1 MSYIGNQV
9 GNRFVASQAATRF
22 SGNGSNKVFTLDHS
36 VGSDED
42 ILVSVDGVI
51 QEPSISY
58 VVSNGTTLTFQGT
71 DAPSNGT
78 NNIFVCYLFR
88 TVATVGHPS
97 TSALSA
103 TSGTFSGAI
112 TGGGTFT
119 PGGNIVIP
127 DAGNIGSASD
137 TDAISIS
144 SGGVVNFTQSPTG
157 GPLVKLVDQ
166 AISTS
171 DGTFVINNSF
181 INSTY
186 DSYLFLYEI
195 HTLTSDEVQMQVKF
209 YLTTTASGD
218 AGSIISGNHHSYG
231 NTQLGMNSS
240 TSAYRSQN
248 YNSSYGVI
256 GTDEMGNSTGEGGA
270 FHGVLQNV
278 NTTDAPVAFNGQGSF
293 SDEDANH
300 KAFAFHVGM
309 DPGTYSAYYCRG
321 ILFQFS
327 GGQHTG
333 KFKLYGF
340 N

>member
-1 MSYIGNQV
+1 MPYIGNTAA
-9 GNRFVASQAATRF
+9 NRFVASKAASVF
-22 SGNGSNKVFTLDHS
+22 SGNGSNQNFTLDHS

-51 QEPSISY
+51 QEPSVAYS
-58 VVSNGTTLTFQGT
+58 VSNGTTLTFT
-71 DAPSNGT
+71 APPSNNSG
-78 NNIFVCYLFR
+78 NNIFVYYLFR
-88 TVATVGHPS
+88 TVGTVSHPNNG
-97 TSALSA
+97 ALSA
-103 TSGTFSGAI
+103 STGTFSGAI

-171 DGTFVINNSF
+171 DGTFVVNNSF

-195 HTLTSDEVQMQVKF
+195 HTSTEDERQLQVKF

-218 AGSIISGNHHSYG
+218 AGSIILGNHHSYG
-231 NTQLGMNSS
+231 NSQLGMNSS
-240 TSAYRSQN
+240 TAAYRSQN
-248 YNSSYGVI
+248 YTSSYGVI
-256 GTDEMGNSTGEGGA
+256 GTDEIGNTTGEGGA
-270 FHGVLQNV
+270 FHGILQNV

-300 KAFAFHVGM
+300 KAFTFHVGM

-321 ILFQFS
+321 ILFQLS

>member
-1 MSYIGNQV
+1 MPYIGNTA
-9 GNRFVASQAATRF
+9 GNRFVAPKAASVF
-22 SGNGSNKVFTLDHS
+22 SGNGSNQDFTLDHS

-51 QEPSISY
+51 QEPSVAYS
-58 VVSNGTTLTFQGT
+58 VSGTTLSFTA
-71 DAPSNGT
+71 APSNNSG
-78 NNIFVCYLFR
+78 NNIFVYYLFR
-88 TVATVGHPS
+88 TVGTISHPS
-97 TSALSA
+97 NNALEA
-103 TSGTFSGAI
+103 TSGTF
-112 TGGGTFT
+112 TG
-119 PGGNIVIP
+119 NVVIP

-171 DGTFVINNSF
+171 DGTFVVNNSF

-195 HTLTSDEVQMQVKF
+195 HTSTQDEEQLQVKF

-231 NTQLGMNSS
+231 NSQLGMNSS
-240 TSAYRSQN
+240 TAAYRSQN
-248 YNSSYGVI
+248 YTSSYGVI
-256 GTDEMGNSTGEGGA
+256 GTDEIGNTTGEGGA
-270 FHGVLQNV
+270 FHGILQNV

-300 KAFAFHVGM
+300 KAFTFHVGM

>member
-22 SGNGSNKVFTLDHS
+22 SGNGSNKVFTLEHS

-58 VVSNGTTLTFQGT
+58 VVSDGTTLTFQGS

-88 TVATVGHPS
+88 TVATVNHPA

-103 TSGTFSGAI
+103 TSGTF
-112 TGGGTFT
+112 T
-119 PGGNIVIP
+119 GNIVIP

-195 HTLTSDEVQMQVKF
+195 HTSTQDEVQMQVKF

-218 AGSIISGNHHSYG
+218 AGSIISGNHHSY
-231 NTQLGMNSS
+231 
-240 TSAYRSQN
+240 
-248 YNSSYGVI
+248 
-256 GTDEMGNSTGEGGA
+256 
-270 FHGVLQNV
+270 
-278 NTTDAPVAFNGQGSF
+278 
-293 SDEDANH
+293 
-300 KAFAFHVGM
+300 
-309 DPGTYSAYYCRG
+309 
-321 ILFQFS
+321 
-327 GGQHTG
+327 
-333 KFKLYGF
+333 
-340 N
+340 

>member
-1 MSYIGNQV
+1 MPYIGNTAA
-9 GNRFVASQAATRF
+9 NRFVASKAASVF
-22 SGNGSNKVFTLDHS
+22 SGNGSNQNFTLDHS

-51 QEPSISY
+51 QEPSVAYS
-58 VVSNGTTLTFQGT
+58 VSNGTTLTFT
-71 DAPSNGT
+71 APPSNNSG
-78 NNIFVCYLFR
+78 NNIFVYYLFR
-88 TVATVGHPS
+88 TVGTVSHPNNG
-97 TSALSA
+97 ALSA
-103 TSGTFSGAI
+103 STGTFSGAI

-171 DGTFVINNSF
+171 DGTFVVNNSF

-195 HTLTSDEVQMQVKF
+195 HTSTQDEEQLQVKF

-231 NTQLGMNSS
+231 NSQLGMNSS
-240 TSAYRSQN
+240 TAAYRSQN
-248 YNSSYGVI
+248 YTSSYGVI
-256 GTDEMGNSTGEGGA
+256 GTDEIGNTTGEGGA
-270 FHGVLQNV
+270 FHGILQNV

-300 KAFAFHVGM
+300 KAFTFHVGM

-321 ILFQFS
+321 ILFQLS

>member
-1 MSYIGNQV
+1 MPYIGNQA

-22 SGNGSNKVFTLDHS
+22 SGNGSNKVFTLEHS
-36 VGSDED
+36 VASDED

-58 VVSNGTTLTFQGT
+58 VVSNGTTLTFQGS

-88 TVATVGHPS
+88 TIATVNHPA
-97 TSALSA
+97 TSALTA
-103 TSGTFSGAI
+103 TSGTF
-112 TGGGTFT
+112 T
-119 PGGNIVIP
+119 GNIIIP
-127 DAGNIGSASD
+127 NAGNIGSASD

-171 DGTFVINNSF
+171 DGTFVVNNSF

-195 HTLTSDEVQMQVKF
+195 HTSTEDERQLQVKF

-231 NTQLGMNSS
+231 NSQLGMNSS
-240 TSAYRSQN
+240 TAAYRSQN
-248 YNSSYGVI
+248 YTSSYGVI
-256 GTDEMGNSTGEGGA
+256 GTDEIGNTTGEGGA
-270 FHGVLQNV
+270 FHGILQNV

-300 KAFAFHVGM
+300 KAFTFHVGM

-321 ILFQFS
+321 ILFQLS

>member
-1 MSYIGNQV
+1 MPYIGNTAA
-9 GNRFVASQAATRF
+9 NRFVASKAASVF
-22 SGNGSNKVFTLDHS
+22 SGNGSNQNFTLDHS

-51 QEPSISY
+51 QEPSVAYS
-58 VVSNGTTLTFQGT
+58 VSNGTTLTFT
-71 DAPSNGT
+71 APPSNNSG
-78 NNIFVCYLFR
+78 NNIFVYYLFR
-88 TVATVGHPS
+88 TVGTVSHPNNG
-97 TSALSA
+97 ALSA
-103 TSGTFSGAI
+103 STGTFSGAI

-171 DGTFVINNSF
+171 DGTFVVNNSF

-270 FHGVLQNV
+270 FHGILQNV

>member
-1 MSYIGNQV
+1 MY
-9 GNRFVASQAATRF
+9 
-22 SGNGSNKVFTLDHS
+22 
-36 VGSDED
+36 
-42 ILVSVDGVI
+42 
-51 QEPSISY
+51 
-58 VVSNGTTLTFQGT
+58 
-71 DAPSNGT
+71 
-78 NNIFVCYLFR
+78 YLFR
-88 TVATVGHPS
+88 TVGTISHPS
-97 TSALSA
+97 NNALEA
-103 TSGTFSGAI
+103 TSGTF
-112 TGGGTFT
+112 TG
-119 PGGNIVIP
+119 NVVIP

-166 AISTS
+166 AISTTG
-171 DGTFVINNSF
+171 GTFIVNNTF

-195 HTLTSDEVQMQVKF
+195 HTLTDDEVQMQVKF
-209 YLTTTASGD
+209 YMTTNASGD

-231 NTQLGMNSS
+231 NSQLGMNSS

-270 FHGVLQNV
+270 FHGILQNV

-300 KAFAFHVGM
+300 KAFTFHVGM

-321 ILFQFS
+321 ILIQFS